1 MAEWFQAKVR
11 FLRQMDNGLIKQ
23 ITEQYLVDSLSF
35 TEAEGRVLL
44 EVGEGMREVTMVSV
58 ARSPIKEVVF
68 HGDTDMWFKAKVTY
82 STTDEDTEKERK
94 ITTHLLVNATTVK
107 EAYERTEVYLKDM
120 LVPFQI
126 PKIEESPVVEVFQH
140 VPGLTSNLRK
150 MEKQPS
156 EA

>member
-1 MAEWFQAKVR
+1 
-11 FLRQMDNGLIKQ
+11 
-23 ITEQYLVDSLSF
+23 
-35 TEAEGRVLL
+35 
-44 EVGEGMREVTMVSV
+44 
-58 ARSPIKEVVF
+58 
-68 HGDTDMWFKAKVTY
+68 
-82 STTDEDTEKERK
+82 
-94 ITTHLLVNATTVK
+94 
-107 EAYERTEVYLKDM
+107 M